1 AAHPRPRSGRAG
13 FLTPLSVQPQPR
25 FDPASSGRLLDARRR
40 APHLSCQRSS
50 GSGPL
55 AAKIEGEM
63 NNGEATVPQAPGAST
78 TAAPSRLQRL
88 IEAAAFQHA
97 ITALILVNACIL
109 GLETVPS
116 VMAAT
121 GEVLMVLD
129 RIIVGIFAAEILA
142 KLWVYR
148 RRFFADSWNLFDFT
162 VVAISL
168 VPASAAFSVLR
179 ALRVLRVLRL
189 VSVVPSMRK
198 VVQALLGAIPGM
210 GSIVALLGLIYYVC
224 SVIATKLFG
233 AAFPEWFG
241 SIGASAYSLFQI
253 MTLESWSMG
262 IVRPVM
268 EVYPLAWLFFIPFI
282 VSTTFTVLNLFIGII
297 VSAMQAEHDEEASAE
312 RTALQAEQEMILT
325 EIRSLRKEVQA
336 MNAEKQHAER

>member
-1 AAHPRPRSGRAG
+1 MTA
-13 FLTPLSVQPQPR
+13 
-25 FDPASSGRLLDARRR
+25 D
-40 APHLSCQRSS
+40 
-50 GSGPL
+50 
-55 AAKIEGEM
+55 
-63 NNGEATVPQAPGAST
+63 ST
-78 TAAPSRLQRL
+78 TKTAEAQPRLQRFL
-88 IEAAAFQHA
+88 ESPRFRHF
-97 ITALILVNACIL
+97 ITVLILINAVIL
-109 GLETVPS
+109 GLETS
-116 VMAAT
+116 ATAMAAA
-121 GEVLMVLD
+121 GDLLVALD
-129 RIIVGIFAAEILA
+129 RVIIAVFVLEIAA

-148 RRFFADSWNLFDFT
+148 GRFFRDPWNLFDFT

-210 GSIVALLGLIYYVC
+210 ASIVALLSLIYYVS

-268 EVYPLAWLFFIPFI
+268 EVYPFAWAFFVPFI
-282 VSTTFTVLNLFIGII
+282 LITSFAVLNLFIAII
-297 VSAMQAEHDEEASAE
+297 VNAMQSQHEAENKEALAAFSQQSHGDAQRLEDDLKAMREELHALRRLLEDQRAGEESSSKRSSKLADPSAQG
-312 RTALQAEQEMILT
+312 R
-325 EIRSLRKEVQA
+325 
-336 MNAEKQHAER
+336 